1 MQLSREFLA
10 TSLVVIAAPGTG
22 ALITLSA
29 ALAHGRRAAVV
40 AALGCTLGI
49 VPHMLA
55 AVTGLAAVLGASPAA
70 FAVLRHA
77 GAAYLLY
84 MAWRAVRDEGPLRLE
99 APARAAAAGT
109 PLPSGQMIR
118 EAVLANALN
127 PKLSLFFLA
136 FLPQFIAP
144 GAAQPAR
151 RMLEMSLVFM
161 ALTFAVFVAY
171 GLLAA
176 SMRER
181 VLSRPAVLRAMRWCF
196 AAAFC
201 LLAARLAWPPG

>member
-55 AVTGLAAVLGASPAA
+55 AITGLAAVLAASSAA
-70 FAVLRHA
+70 FTALRYG

-84 MAWRAVRDEGPLRLE
+84 LAWLAVRDGGPLRLE
-99 APARAAAAGT
+99 PAGAARSAGQVT
-109 PLPSGQMIR
+109 R
-118 EAVLANALN
+118 EAVLVNALN

-136 FLPQFIAP
+136 FLPQFIDP
-144 GAAQPAR
+144 REAQPTY
-151 RMLEMSLVFM
+151 RMLELSLVFM
-161 ALTFAVFVAY
+161 AMTFAVFVAY

-176 SMRER
+176 AMRDR
-181 VLSRPAVLRAMRWCF
+181 VLSRPGVLQAMRWCF

-201 LLAARLAWPPG
+201 LLAARLAWPHG

>member
-22 ALITLSA
+22 AVITLSA

-55 AVTGLAAVLGASPAA
+55 AITGLAAVLAASSAA
-70 FAVLRHA
+70 FTALRYG

-84 MAWRAVRDEGPLRLE
+84 LAWLAVRDGGPLRLE
-99 APARAAAAGT
+99 PAGAARSAG
-109 PLPSGQMIR
+109 QVIR
-118 EAVLANALN
+118 EAVLVNALN

-136 FLPQFIAP
+136 FLPQFIDP
-144 GAAQPAR
+144 
-151 RMLEMSLVFM
+151 
-161 ALTFAVFVAY
+161 
-171 GLLAA
+171 
-176 SMRER
+176 RE
-181 VLSRPAVLRAMRWCF
+181 A
-196 AAAFC
+196 
-201 LLAARLAWPPG
+201 

>member
-55 AVTGLAAVLGASPAA
+55 AITGLAAVLAASSAA
-70 FAVLRHA
+70 FTALRYG

-84 MAWRAVRDEGPLRLE
+84 LAWLAVRDGGPLRLE
-99 APARAAAAGT
+99 PAGAARS
-109 PLPSGQMIR
+109 PGQVIR
-118 EAVLANALN
+118 EAVLVNALN

-136 FLPQFIAP
+136 FLPQFIDP
-144 GAAQPAR
+144 REAQPTY
-151 RMLEMSLVFM
+151 RMLELSLVFM
-161 ALTFAVFVAY
+161 AMTFAVFVAY

-176 SMRER
+176 AMRDR
-181 VLSRPAVLRAMRWCF
+181 VLSRPGVLQAMRWCF

-201 LLAARLAWPPG
+201 LLAARLAWPHG